1 MTEQSKDLAPR
12 AGAKKGQ
19 TRDSIRLA
27 ARKLFAAR
35 PIDAVSIDA
44 IVAAAGVS
52 KGSFYNHFTD
62 REDVVE
68 AVVGEIRRS
77 LNEAAVAANTD
88 ETDPARRVARAVC
101 LFLRSAVDDP
111 EAAAALVR
119 IHGGYLALDGAYNK
133 PVVDDISAGL
143 AAGRFA
149 IPTLE
154 SGVMLVIA
162 VTQVGL
168 MRVIQEPG
176 LALAVAKAQQ
186 MVLLLLRGLGVETVE
201 AGRIA
206 AQIADEVVRVGP
218 QAREAAVSQTD

>member
-1 MTEQSKDLAPR
+1 MSPSSGSGLSAKR
-12 AGAKKGQ
+12 AQ
-19 TRDSIRLA
+19 TRDAIRRA
-27 ARKLFAAR
+27 ARKLFAAH
-35 PIDAVSIDA
+35 PVESVAIDA
-44 IVAAAGVS
+44 IVAEAGVS

-62 REDVVE
+62 RDDVVE
-68 AVVGEIRRS
+68 AVVGEIREA
-77 LNEAAVAANTD
+77 LNRAAIAVNIEEADAAK
-88 ETDPARRVARAVC
+88 RVARAVC
-101 LFLRSAVDDP
+101 VFLRSAVDDP

-119 IHGGYLALDGAYNK
+119 IHGGYLALDGAYNR

-143 AAGRFA
+143 ATGRFD

-168 MRVIQEPG
+168 MRIVQEPG

-186 MVLLLLRGLGVETVE
+186 MLLLLLRGLGIETAE

-206 AQIADEVVRVGP
+206 AQAADEVVRLG
-218 QAREAAVSQTD
+218 RLTTDE